1 LQNPRLGEHADS
13 RSPHQTDFKQL
24 MNLPFSREAFFAVFA
39 NYNDAVWPMP
49 LLWLALGM
57 AAAALTKT
65 PNAFT
70 GRAVAT
76 VLAALWAWM
85 GIVYHLQYFSQINP
99 IAWWF
104 GAVFVLAAAA
114 FAWFG
119 VWHDGLRFDAASAGG
134 GMPPRVR
141 ATAGWGLVIIALFVY
156 PMIGVALG
164 HRFPAMPTFGAPCP
178 STVYTIGL
186 LVLAGPNVPRVLF
199 VVPLLW
205 AAVGALGAFTL
216 GVTQD
221 LVLLVAA
228 AVALLVMVRGR
239 AAAAPH
245 SASASR

>member
-1 LQNPRLGEHADS
+1 LQNARLGEHAVS
-13 RSPHQTDFKQL
+13 LATQTDFKQL
-24 MNLPFSREAFFAVFA
+24 MNLPFSRDAFFAVFA
-39 NYNDAVWPMP
+39 TYNDAVWPMP
-49 LLWLALGM
+49 LLWLAIGM
-57 AAAALTKT
+57 AAAALTRT
-65 PNAFT
+65 PQAFT
-70 GRAVAT
+70 GRAVAA

-85 GIVYHLQYFSQINP
+85 GSVYHLQYFSQISAV
-99 IAWWF
+99 AWWF
-104 GAVFVLAAAA
+104 GAVFVLAAMA

-119 VWHDGLRFDAASAGG
+119 VWHNGLRFDAARAGG

-164 HRFPAMPTFGAPCP
+164 HRFPAAPTFGAPCP

-199 VVPLLW
+199 AVPLLW
-205 AAVGALGAFTL
+205 AVVGSLAGFSL

-228 AVALLVMVRGR
+228 AVALLVMVKGR
-239 AAAAPH
+239 AAAVPPH